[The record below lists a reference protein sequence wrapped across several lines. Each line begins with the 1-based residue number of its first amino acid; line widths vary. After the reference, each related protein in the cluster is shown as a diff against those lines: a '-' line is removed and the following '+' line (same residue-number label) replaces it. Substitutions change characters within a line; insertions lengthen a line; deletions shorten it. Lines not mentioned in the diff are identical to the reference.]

1 MISKMNLY
9 LLRIIYFTENLYNI
23 RIQIKLKWFSKLDF
37 RALVLILI
45 LVLIRLWAHS
55 KEHYVLQLVF
65 YTMIGKNQP
74 NLLLKYLIN
83 GSQPVA

>member
-37 RALVLILI
+37 RALILI
-45 LVLIRLWAHS
+45 LIRLWAHS
-55 KEHYVLQLVF
+55 KEHYLLQLVF
-65 YTMIGKNQP
+65 YNMIGKNQP